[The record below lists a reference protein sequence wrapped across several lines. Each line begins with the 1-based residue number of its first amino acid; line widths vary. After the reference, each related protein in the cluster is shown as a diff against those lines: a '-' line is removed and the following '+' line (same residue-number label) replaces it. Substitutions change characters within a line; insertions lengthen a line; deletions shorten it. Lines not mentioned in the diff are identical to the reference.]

1 MIRWRGYHRN
11 PDGTLTRIVED
22 EGPSEAR
29 LPGHRGSLVLGGPG
43 PNDKD
48 VHNRQTRA
56 SKALTR
62 NQAKLDARPVGKGG
76 RPRIYTEDEAIAA
89 RRKSWR
95 ESKARKKSA

>member
-29 LPGHRGSLVLGGPG
+29 LPGHRGALVVGGPG

-48 VHNRQTRA
+48 VHRA
-56 SKALTR
+56 EAAKSKA
-62 NQAKLDARPVGKGG
+62 
-76 RPRIYTEDEAIAA
+76 
-89 RRKSWR
+89 
-95 ESKARKKSA
+95 KSA